1 MAVNGISRLS
11 NLSDERVNRH
21 KLEIV
26 EEIMK
31 RGNVSCSQLKSTI
44 DSMTTK
50 QLSVFLRTI
59 EELNYFIKGNRYR
72 YYVELDEMPTTIT
85 YGDYWITIEEIDKD
99 GKKYLRM
106 LSSNGTENLILKE
119 R

>member
-1 MAVNGISRLS
+1 MGNGISRLS
-11 NLSDERVNRH
+11 NLSDERANQH
-21 KLEIV
+21 KLEII

-59 EELNYFIKGNRYR
+59 EELNYFVKDNVYR

-85 YGDYWITIEEIDKD
+85 YGDYWIRIEEVDKGD
-99 GKKYLRM
+99 KKYFRM
-106 LSSNGTENLILKE
+106 VSSNGTENLILKV
-119 R
+119 